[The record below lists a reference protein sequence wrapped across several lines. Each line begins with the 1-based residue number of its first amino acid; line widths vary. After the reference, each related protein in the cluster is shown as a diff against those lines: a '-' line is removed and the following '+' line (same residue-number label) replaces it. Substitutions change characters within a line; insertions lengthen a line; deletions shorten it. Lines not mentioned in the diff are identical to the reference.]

1 MKGHILLLRNV
12 FLSWHMNCALLIKVS
27 MRKDHRDEPSDSNKQ
42 KGSAIKPVMSSEN
55 LEGSEEIGKKHAKDE
70 GKLSDNVKEKDP
82 NRRNTNKDN
91 GGGARY

>member
-1 MKGHILLLRNV
+1 
-12 FLSWHMNCALLIKVS
+12 
-27 MRKDHRDEPSDSNKQ
+27 
-42 KGSAIKPVMSSEN
+42 MSSEN